1 MGEKEDSKR
10 EKGKDHGELNLGGDR
25 MRWKLEMIA
34 TDENG
39 KGREMRI
46 SYGKIRINGGV
57 KTRRRIL

>member
-1 MGEKEDSKR
+1 MR
-10 EKGKDHGELNLGGDR
+10 GDR

-39 KGREMRI
+39 KRREMRI

-57 KTRRRIL
+57 RTRRRIL

>member
-1 MGEKEDSKR
+1 
-10 EKGKDHGELNLGGDR
+10 

-57 KTRRRIL
+57 RTRRRILQKTDGREGGTNNREGKKKERQR